1 MKEIKYYQTTCFF
14 CDEQETVRVVSV
26 RQRGTGAA
34 LATDVPLSIN
44 GFGLTDTYDEQTRC
58 SSCGHEAELEL
69 YEVSGLRILV
79 EEEYLKD
86 YQNGRH
92 EFETDYGHELELT
105 EYPTLGDYS
114 AAFPAGRVA
123 TFQIYEHQSPS
134 LESLSRALWF
144 FTGWMQR
151 WTEVAEG

>member
-14 CDEQETVRVVSV
+14 CEEPGTVRVISAKY
-26 RQRGTGAA
+26 GDTGV
-34 LATDVPLSIN
+34 LDVDLPLRAD
-44 GFGLTDTYDEQTRC
+44 GFDLEHTHDEQTRC
-58 SSCGHEAELEL
+58 SSCGQEAELEL
-69 YEVSGLRILV
+69 YEVAGLHILV